1 MTYDAVGNL
10 QSMTDFNGETT
21 TYRYN
26 DRNWLIEKDFD
37 DDPTVSMTYT
47 RNGLVETMTDSR
59 GVTQFEYDE
68 RDRLTKRIDPDGKWI
83 AYGYDVAGNRTLVK
97 TALGETRYTFDER
110 NWLDTVIAASGT
122 TDYDYN
128 AVGNL
133 VHTQFGNGTQENR
146 RYDPLNRLVY
156 LENQEADGDL
166 ISSYTYT
173 LDKVGNRTS
182 VMENDGRKVNY
193 TYDELYRLTQEKVL
207 DAVNGDRSSGYVY
220 DNVGNRLTQTETV
233 NGTTTTT
240 GYIYDAND
248 RLLRETVNGQ
258 ITTTYTYDN
267 NGNTLTKTEPGQET
281 RYTWDDQN
289 RLVAAE
295 IVTADG
301 IKYLE
306 YEYDA
311 SGIRVASRVDGQETR
326 YLIDANQPY
335 AQVLEEYTPDGTVL
349 TAYVYGNDLL
359 SQTQYD
365 PQTQT
370 GNTTYYHVDGLGST
384 TALTDET
391 GIVISTSRYD
401 AYGQKIEGTG
411 SIANKYL
418 FAGEQ
423 FDENLGD
430 YYLRARYYDSD
441 TGRFNRRDDY
451 EGRLSEPLTLHKY
464 LYTHAN
470 PINGI
475 DPTGYWAITEWIL
488 ANKVLSA
495 LIATAVIGIGAAYY
509 ELSGQPLTRTW
520 VRMGW
525 LSEKSFSKSSGQTE
539 QQVID
544 ETARYVLGAISS
556 QSKRDNVEYAG
567 EIIKVPDTGK
577 YHYTGPYKGTRDGSN
592 ENSRPSSG
600 FAVADY
606 HTHGDDRATPLDQ
619 FMSLFNGGII
629 PSYASELFS
638 DDDRKSAKAK
648 GITSYLLTPSGRIL
662 RMNPN
667 SSNLRE
673 RDVGIQIN

>member
-21 TYRYN
+21 VYRYN

-47 RNGLVETMTDSR
+47 RNGLVETMTDGR

-97 TALGETRYTFDER
+97 TALGETRYTFDQR

-146 RYDPLNRLVY
+146 RYDTLNRLVY
-156 LENQEADGDL
+156 LENQAADGDL

-173 LDKVGNRTS
+173 LDKVGNRMS

-207 DAVNGDRSSGYVY
+207 DAVNGNRTSGYVY
-220 DNVGNRLTQTETV
+220 DNVGNRLTKTETV

-240 GYIYDAND
+240 GYTYDAND

-258 ITTTYTYDN
+258 ITTTYTYDD

-301 IKYLE
+301 IKHLE

-311 SGIRVASRVDGQETR
+311 SGIRVASIVDGQETR

-359 SQTQYD
+359 SQTHYD
-365 PQTQT
+365 PLTQT
-370 GNTTYYHVDGLGST
+370 GSTTYYHVDGLGST

-391 GIVISTSRYD
+391 GSVVSAFQYD
-401 AYGQKIEGTG
+401 AYGKKIDGTG
-411 SIANKYL
+411 NVANNYL

-423 FDENLGD
+423 YDSNLGD
-430 YYLRARYYDSD
+430 YYLRQRYYSTE
-441 TGRFNRRDDY
+441 TGRFTRRDSY
-451 EGRLSEPLTLHKY
+451 EGRLREPLTQHKY
-464 LYTHAN
+464 IYANNN
-470 PINGI
+470 PISFT
-475 DPTGYWAITEWIL
+475 DPTG
-488 ANKVLSA
+488 LSA
-495 LIATAVIGIGAAYY
+495 WADYNSSSLAVASLIAATLLVGYGISRQIGGFSTREEIDDFVDAYVYFAKKSDKKAEDAAEGSERNETNEGAD
-509 ELSGQPLTRTW
+509 
-520 VRMGW
+520 
-525 LSEKSFSKSSGQTE
+525 SSGDRHGGGKNAQHGKAENLPSQDRQLQELEEKLKNATGRKE
-539 QQVID
+539 KVQ
-544 ETARYVLGAISS
+544 ISNRIKNLKREMDKRKTGENHS
-556 QSKRDNVEYAG
+556 QRDKR
-567 EIIKVPDTGK
+567 
-577 YHYTGPYKGTRDGSN
+577 
-592 ENSRPSSG
+592 
-600 FAVADY
+600 
-606 HTHGDDRATPLDQ
+606 
-619 FMSLFNGGII
+619 
-629 PSYASELFS
+629 
-638 DDDRKSAKAK
+638 
-648 GITSYLLTPSGRIL
+648 
-662 RMNPN
+662 
-667 SSNLRE
+667 
-673 RDVGIQIN
+673 